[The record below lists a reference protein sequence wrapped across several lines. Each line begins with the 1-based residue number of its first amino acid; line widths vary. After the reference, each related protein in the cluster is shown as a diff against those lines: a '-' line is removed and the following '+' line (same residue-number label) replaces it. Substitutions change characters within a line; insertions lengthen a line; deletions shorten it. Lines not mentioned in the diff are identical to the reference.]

1 MVLQYVPVGLYIV
14 FVNVQCDN
22 GHVTTAKTGLRRDIG
37 GARAAQTPTRKGI
50 NIQQDEP
57 KGPPKDPDFWF
68 EVNAPFDKLSKNQS
82 RER

>member
-57 KGPPKDPDFWF
+57 KGPPEGSSPS
-68 EVNAPFDKLSKNQS
+68 FDARASFFSTGKIQS
-82 RER
+82 VE

>member
-1 MVLQYVPVGLYIV
+1 MQYVPVGLYIV
-14 FVNVQCDN
+14 FVNVQCDNGN

-57 KGPPKDPDFWF
+57 KGPPEGSSPRFGAI
-68 EVNAPFDKLSKNQS
+68 APFFSTGKNQS

>member
-57 KGPPKDPDFWF
+57 KGPPEGSSQRF
-68 EVNAPFDKLSKNQS
+68 AARGKLLANWQTVENSV
-82 RER
+82 

>member
-57 KGPPKDPDFWF
+57 KGPPEGSSQRF
-68 EVNAPFDKLSKNQS
+68 AARAKLLDNWQTAENSV
-82 RER
+82 